1 MNPNAIHIM
10 DPNIIQAM
18 RKILD
23 ENQLEKELNERL
35 NQFDKSIQA
44 IRFSANNQLKLK
56 VKGIKEKIPLS
67 MFGDGL
73 IKYLYIVSTFIANNA
88 KTIYID
94 EVENGLHFSRM
105 RLLLKNII
113 DFINNNKD
121 GNLQVFMTTHNQE
134 FIEIL
139 DQVIREKDFAH
150 QTKLFCLEQYNGL
163 IVAEPYYGENLSLY
177 FKNSANLFGGKERL
191 KKITMSKKTLIYTEG
206 KSDKNFLS
214 WCLNVWKNEDH
225 FDQAYFDIIHVESK
239 DKLFSDEFCKRIEN
253 ILKNKNQEYRQVCI
267 IFDADIKKEE
277 NRESDAGFNN
287 KLKHIREKFKE
298 KGTDFPK
305 EQIFL
310 FPNNQDDGDL
320 ETLLLKIAKHDE
332 FLKCFEGYL
341 ECIKSKEYYKP
352 IKNIRKNMLYAYL
365 EALGLE
371 NLTKTNI
378 DVFDSKGK
386 IKSKYEE
393 NYKKLTEEVIDFS
406 SNSLIPL
413 KNFLG
418 QFAK

>member
-1 MNPNAIHIM
+1 MIQSVRIKNFKTFKDTQIDGFTKLNIITGGNNVGKSNLLEALYCLVGKSMHPCANLTEIYDNIRKEPLTTESKNLMFYGLDTEKEIQIVTTLDNNQTLDLQIKFIASENQKVIELQIIPTVEHAQEFSRLNFTLKKNNEEIYNDHLNITKIPNFPPIPNQSGYNRQFKNF
-10 DPNIIQAM
+10 DPNQLQKLLPFESAVIIPSDATYRQVYMIQAVS
-18 RKILD
+18 KICSN
-23 ENQLEKELNERL
+23 NQLEKELNERL

-150 QTKLFCLEQYNGL
+150 QTKLFCLEQYNGS

-177 FKNSANLFGGKERL
+177 FKNSANLFGGKER
-191 KKITMSKKTLIYTEG
+191 
-206 KSDKNFLS
+206 
-214 WCLNVWKNEDH
+214 
-225 FDQAYFDIIHVESK
+225 
-239 DKLFSDEFCKRIEN
+239 
-253 ILKNKNQEYRQVCI
+253 
-267 IFDADIKKEE
+267 
-277 NRESDAGFNN
+277 
-287 KLKHIREKFKE
+287 FKE
-298 KGTDFPK
+298 
-305 EQIFL
+305 
-310 FPNNQDDGDL
+310 NN
-320 ETLLLKIAKHDE
+320 
-332 FLKCFEGYL
+332 
-341 ECIKSKEYYKP
+341 
-352 IKNIRKNMLYAYL
+352 
-365 EALGLE
+365 
-371 NLTKTNI
+371 
-378 DVFDSKGK
+378 
-386 IKSKYEE
+386 YE
-393 NYKKLTEEVIDFS
+393 
-406 SNSLIPL
+406 
-413 KNFLG
+413 
-418 QFAK
+418 